1 MGRRLRL
8 TRFSSS
14 SLEGERAVENKEPL
28 NGKGIE
34 TSSLAP
40 KVPVLRRCPLPLQES
55 SRTFEWS
62 PHWRATCISVV
73 GGGGEKK
80 RTPSPISRPRPE
92 KEGAP
97 RKTPGFFFLFA
108 LLPLHSLQPPSL
120 PLFNTPPF
128 KHPKTAIPQAS
139 RRRFQLRR
147 LRWPFTQ
154 LQQQPPFL
162 LLLLNQQPQLPTGSG
177 RLEGRRR
184 ERARR
189 RRRGESSRE
198 GRPRLAREGSRREV
212 PAPRLGPAS
221 GLVPGLS
228 ASAQGRAG
236 TVYGR
241 ERSF

>member
-1 MGRRLRL
+1 MEKASKRRR
-8 TRFSSS
+8 S
-14 SLEGERAVENKEPL
+14 
-28 NGKGIE
+28 
-34 TSSLAP
+34 
-40 KVPVLRRCPLPLQES
+40 LRRCLCFEGALSGPFAGELEDIRMVSPLARDVHFCRRWGRRKEEDSLSNFSTPPRRS
-55 SRTFEWS
+55 S
-62 PHWRATCISVV
+62 
-73 GGGGEKK
+73 
-80 RTPSPISRPRPE
+80 
-92 KEGAP
+92 EGAP